1 MIGSLYSELDGFLT
15 ECLADFEEDWELIPY
30 GSSVNGLMIS
40 GHSDLDLSL
49 MIWSN
54 DPNMNEELLIR
65 DVLGQIQ
72 DYLRNVGFKN
82 SGR

>member
-1 MIGSLYSELDGFLT
+1 MTMIGSLYSELEDFLAD
-15 ECLADFEEDWELIPY
+15 CLADLEEDWQLIPY

-54 DPNMNEELLIR
+54 DPNTNELLLIR
-65 DVLGQIQ
+65 DVLGQIK
-72 DYLRNVGFKN
+72 DYL
-82 SGR
+82 S

>member
-1 MIGSLYSELDGFLT
+1 VQGLDNQCWDRYHQLLPKVEEMTMIGSLYSELEDFLA
-15 ECLADFEEDWELIPY
+15 ECLADLEEDWQLIPY

-54 DPNMNEELLIR
+54 DPNTNE
-65 DVLGQIQ
+65 
-72 DYLRNVGFKN
+72 
-82 SGR
+82 